1 MRSTFRLS
9 FALKNT
15 YRVNGILYSLKQIP
29 LLRRLL
35 PQALY
40 RSRGLKR
47 FAGLLAAVWEL
58 LSAFL
63 GKLLY
68 MLTMVTGVGVLY
80 ENAARGTV
88 FLHILL
94 CLTVIGGFMNTG
106 LFNPTRDKYYAMILM
121 RMDARSYTLVNYAY
135 TLVKVVV
142 GFLPFTLFFGLA
154 NGVPL
159 WLCLVLPFSIAGC
172 KLTAAALTL
181 RSYEK
186 RGRAYNENAFNK
198 RSWLLA
204 ALLLAAAYGLPAIG
218 ASLPPA
224 VSAAVLLAFVL
235 SGALSVRKLLTF
247 GAYREIN
254 QELLG
259 QLFQQMDTAAQATKK
274 NAEKAISAD
283 CSITSHRRGF
293 AYLNELFVKRHRRI
307 LWSAVKKIAF
317 VCAFLIA
324 GAALLLYLLPEAKAP
339 VNALVKTCLPYF
351 VFVMYAVN
359 RGTGFTQALFMNC
372 DHSLLT
378 YSFYKKPRFILKLF
392 RIRLLEI
399 MKINALPALVI
410 GLGLSLLLYLSGGTD
425 DPLSY
430 IVLPVAVLC
439 ISMFFSVHYLTIY
452 YLLQPYNA
460 GTELK
465 SGAYTLVMSAT
476 YLICFSLMQLR
487 VPVLL
492 FGLMT
497 IVFCVLYCAL
507 ACVLIYKLAPKTF
520 RIRT

>member
-1 MRSTFRLS
+1 M
-9 FALKNT
+9 
-15 YRVNGILYSLKQIP
+15 
-29 LLRRLL
+29 
-35 PQALY
+35 
-40 RSRGLKR
+40 
-47 FAGLLAAVWEL
+47 
-58 LSAFL
+58 
-63 GKLLY
+63 
-68 MLTMVTGVGVLY
+68 
-80 ENAARGTV
+80 
-88 FLHILL
+88 
-94 CLTVIGGFMNTG
+94 
-106 LFNPTRDKYYAMILM
+106 
-121 RMDARSYTLVNYAY
+121 
-135 TLVKVVV
+135 
-142 GFLPFTLFFGLA
+142 
-154 NGVPL
+154 
-159 WLCLVLPFSIAGC
+159 
-172 KLTAAALTL
+172 
-181 RSYEK
+181 
-186 RGRAYNENAFNK
+186 
-198 RSWLLA
+198 
-204 ALLLAAAYGLPAIG
+204 
-218 ASLPPA
+218 
-224 VSAAVLLAFVL
+224 L

-274 NAEKAISAD
+274 NAEKAITAD
-283 CSITSHRRGF
+283 RPITSHRRGF

-410 GLGLSLLLYLSGGTD
+410 GPGLSLLLYLSGGTD

-465 SGAYTLVMSAT
+465 SGAYTIVMSAT